1 MKKIKIDVGAN
12 NGKDT
17 LELATEDSIV
27 YAFEP
32 TQELLI
38 QHLWPISNKCDNIK
52 IIPFAVDIKN
62 SFQTF
67 NVAGQW
73 DWGCS
78 SLYEFS
84 DDIETKWPNRPD
96 FKKTH
101 SYTVPT
107 ITLYDFCNLY
117 GIDKIDFLHIDAQGS
132 DYNVLLSLKDKI
144 SIVKEG
150 TIEVADKV
158 ELYSNTNNRIED
170 VRSFLTSN
178 GFKIVSE
185 TPNDV
190 IGAEINIKFIKND

>member
-38 QHLWPISNKCDNIK
+38 QHLRPISNKCDNIK

-67 NVAGQW
+67 NIAGQW

-78 SLYEFS
+78 SL
-84 DDIETKWPNRPD
+84 
-96 FKKTH
+96 
-101 SYTVPT
+101 
-107 ITLYDFCNLY
+107 
-117 GIDKIDFLHIDAQGS
+117 
-132 DYNVLLSLKDKI
+132 
-144 SIVKEG
+144 
-150 TIEVADKV
+150 
-158 ELYSNTNNRIED
+158 
-170 VRSFLTSN
+170 
-178 GFKIVSE
+178 
-185 TPNDV
+185 
-190 IGAEINIKFIKND
+190 

>member
-1 MKKIKIDVGAN
+1 MTVTGPPLAICSLKIGTTDP
-12 NGKDT
+12 
-17 LELATEDSIV
+17 LEPKTFPKRA
-27 YAFEP
+27 
-32 TQELLI
+32 
-38 QHLWPISNKCDNIK
+38 
-52 IIPFAVDIKN
+52 FAVDIKN

-67 NVAGQW
+67 NIAGQW

-84 DDIETKWPNRPD
+84 DDIESKWPNRPD

-150 TIEVADKV
+150 TIEVAEPAIHLGSADAAQLKTQAA
-158 ELYSNTNNRIED
+158 EASGDEAA
-170 VRSFLTSN
+170 FLN
-178 GFKIVSE
+178 AAI
-185 TPNDV
+185 
-190 IGAEINIKFIKND
+190 AAL